1 MTLAKTHS
9 AWRFL
14 SRAVFFFK
22 KYQIQ
27 AFFSVLI
34 ILGIFGSWKIGTYV
48 DAPTDA
54 LFAKYN
60 FGKLLRIS
68 SFQGGYSDNLNTYVA
83 SYGYSVTLLLFGPI
97 WVLGK
102 FFDPSHSL
110 QNETAMFFR
119 NLTTYFIGLL
129 GILAI
134 YNWGKIVLN
143 PRLKILPL
151 LIPIISP
158 VLFGNLLM
166 NSKDVPLF
174 TGFAAIIYLFAKLF
188 DNKSSEKLDGRIVI
202 LWLMIS
208 IIFTIGVRP
217 ISLVWMSPLLLA
229 FIFLVIKRA
238 HQYLKHVLFGISMS
252 ALYIIFT
259 NYFLITSPIYWF
271 SNLFD
276 TGKNFPWTG
285 AVLSWGK
292 LYRSPD
298 IPSHYFLE
306 ILISQIPLFILL
318 LLLISIGL
326 FGRTFTKQKKKVPVS
341 VVVSF
346 LCLIILLVQTFVMKP
361 IIYDNAR
368 QLLFVWVFI
377 LVIACWT
384 LGEIY
389 PRINKF
395 NALAVILVILSSISL
410 VDQIRLFPYN
420 YIYRNEIARS
430 LPQGSFETDY
440 WGLSGKELTKWV
452 VEDSLKDRNRSATF
466 AYIFPQSYDPYVRN
480 TSLVPVSTADHN
492 AKYYSQIW
500 RPGLLPDFSA
510 QCPIVFSVDRSF
522 LFGKKEVL
530 GYVRKC

>member
-1 MTLAKTHS
+1 MKSLKSHDK
-9 AWRFL
+9 RQF
-14 SRAVFFFK
+14 RK
-22 KYQIQ
+22 KSVDNFDKFQIQ
-27 AFFSVLI
+27 IITIVYIAVGVL
-34 ILGIFGSWKIGTYV
+34 GSWKIGTYV
-48 DAPTDA
+48 DAPADA
-54 LFAKYN
+54 LVAKYN
-60 FGKLLRIS
+60 FGKLFGID
-68 SFQGGYSDNLNTYVA
+68 SFLQDYPANWDTFVA
-83 SYGYSVTLLLFGPI
+83 SYGYSLSLLLFGPI
-97 WVLGK
+97 WALGK
-102 FFDPSHSL
+102 IFDSSVGL
-110 QNETAMFFR
+110 QNEVSMFFR
-119 NLTTYFIGLL
+119 NLLTYFIGIL
-129 GILAI
+129 GITAL
-134 YNWGKIVLN
+134 YKWGKIVLN
-143 PRLKILPL
+143 PKVRLLPFL
-151 LIPIISP
+151 TPLIAP
-158 VLFGNLLM
+158 VIFGNFFM
-166 NSKDVPLF
+166 DSKDVPLF

-188 DNKSSEKLDGRIVI
+188 DNKSSEKLDGRSVI

-229 FIFLVIKRA
+229 FTFLVIKRA
-238 HQYLKHVLFGISMS
+238 HQYLKHVLFGILMS

-341 VVVSF
+341 VIVSF

-368 QLLFVWVFI
+368 QLLFAWVFI
-377 LVIACWT
+377 AVIACWT
-384 LGEIY
+384 LSEIY

-395 NALAVILVILSSISL
+395 NALVVILVILSSISL

-492 AKYYSQIW
+492 ANYYSQIW